1 MKIENEKFK
10 FHPKCQFSQLKLD
23 PLQEQYLAH
32 LRMGHSIQELV
43 SHYYQK
49 GWLVDFQKLY
59 EMVALFAQY
68 HWILNENIVQYFQNL
83 QLKVSTAVKPV
94 STVNKEKTSYDLKTL
109 LQLPFFRSLNEKLST
124 YLLKTATAYVYPAE
138 SMICKTGDSSRDMFV
153 LLSGQAAIYK
163 QMGHY
168 RQFISLL
175 SESSVFGEI
184 GFLLGEKRSAD
195 IITVKK
201 SDILIIPYTAEVLD
215 QFLNKEKAQE
225 LQKRFW
231 VQHALL
237 NSDFFKNF
245 PTDCL
250 DALTFSGKLIELND
264 QQILFHEGDIG
275 PTAYIV
281 IQGSL
286 EVIKGGK
293 TISIL
298 QQGSFFGEMAL
309 MVNGGKRSAAV
320 KSQRKSLVME
330 IHMEQ
335 FYQLLG
341 QNLYLAKEIQALAV
355 SRNLSNRNQEM
366 SR

>member
-10 FHPKCQFSQLKLD
+10 FHPQCQFNQLQLD
-23 PLQEQYLAH
+23 ELQQQYLAH
-32 LRMGHSIQELV
+32 LRMGLSIQELV

-59 EMVALFAQY
+59 DMVLAFAQY
-68 HWILNENIVQYFQNL
+68 HWLLNENIIQYFKNQQVQGSANSL
-83 QLKVSTAVKPV
+83 LTP
-94 STVNKEKTSYDLKTL
+94 TLNKEKTSYDLKTL
-109 LQLPFFRSLNEKLST
+109 LQLPFFRSLNEQLST
-124 YLLKTATAYVYPAE
+124 FLLKSASAYVYPAE
-138 SMICKTGDSSRDMFV
+138 SVICKTGDSSRDMYV

-184 GFLLGEKRSAD
+184 GFLLGEKRGAD

-201 SDILIIPYTAEVLD
+201 SDVLVIPYRADVLD
-215 QFLNKEKAQE
+215 RYLNKEKAQE

-237 NSDFFKNF
+237 YSEFFKNF
-245 PTDCL
+245 PSDCL
-250 DALTFSGKLIELND
+250 DALTFSGTLIEMND

-275 PTAYIV
+275 RTAYIV

-293 TISIL
+293 VISIL

-309 MVNGGKRSAAV
+309 MVNGGKRSASV
-320 KSQRKSLVME
+320 KSQRKSLLIE
-330 IHMEQ
+330 IHMDQ

-341 QNLYLAKEIQALAV
+341 QNLYLAKEIQALAI
-355 SRNLSNRNQEM
+355 SRAISNRTKEI